1 MSDDGFGEEE
11 GERNGGRGGTTQ
23 LTRYSRVTDALDAV
37 FDLLCVPRR
46 RYLLYYLYE
55 IEGDV
60 VDTDDAIDA
69 VCAYEARGTERD
81 GFPPREDVLIDLHH
95 DHVPRL
101 ADAGVVEYD
110 RRQGTIRFRG
120 SAPLEE
126 WLEHAGHLE
135 LD

>member
-1 MSDDGFGEEE
+1 MSDDEFGRGES
-11 GERNGGRGGTTQ
+11 ERNGGRSETTQ
-23 LTRYSRVTDALDAV
+23 LTRHSRVTDSLDTA
-37 FDLLCVPRR
+37 FDLLRAPRR

-55 IEGDV
+55 IGGEV

-69 VCAYEARGTERD
+69 VCAYEARGTDRD

-126 WLEHAGHLE
+126 WLEHARHLE